1 MIYDYVITKPPLDE
15 DTLAHYGVLG
25 MKWGVRKNPAKAYSR
40 ATAELAKR
48 KKKAGERTKRKVARL
63 SRKARK
69 WNKRASR
76 PLSSD
81 ETKAKA
87 FKANA
92 KLDKAMTKSAKAD
105 RRAAKFERIMDKTF
119 DKELNR
125 RTKSAEKSLAKDILD
140 ARRNNKH
147 VNISDKTHKR
157 TQELKEMW
165 EVMNKKN
172 KLSNKVMINP
182 NNFEIYK
189 KKKK

>member
-1 MIYDYVITKPPLDE
+1 MYDYVITKPPLDE

-48 KKKAGERTKRKVARL
+48 KKKAGETTKRKVARL
-63 SRKARK
+63 SKRARK

-105 RRAAKFERIMDKTF
+105 RRAAKFERQMNKVFKDF
-119 DKELNR
+119 DTSKLKNG
-125 RTKSAEKSLAKDILD
+125 TSKWDQLSDAQKQAQLKKDLADESKYF
-140 ARRNNKH
+140 A
-147 VNISDKTHKR
+147 KR
-157 TQELKEMW
+157 EAELK
-165 EVMNKKN
+165 KKYPPG
-172 KLSNKVMINP
+172 SNP
-182 NNFEIYK
+182 YYK